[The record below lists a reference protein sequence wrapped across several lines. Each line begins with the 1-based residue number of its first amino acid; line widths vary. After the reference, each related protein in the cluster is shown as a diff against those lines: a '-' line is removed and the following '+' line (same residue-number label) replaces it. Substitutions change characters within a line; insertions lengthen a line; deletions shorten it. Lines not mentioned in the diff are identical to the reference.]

1 MDNLQFTKHAMTRAQ
16 QRGIDQQAVSIIMEY
31 GHYSHVRGDTKSWS
45 MSKQEK
51 RYARGD
57 LGKAFTKI
65 EKKLGYLVVKNNTLI
80 TVAHPYKKFKKN
92 KRRFVR

>member
-1 MDNLQFTKHAMTRAQ
+1 MILIDRDTTLPATRTAPLHT
-16 QRGIDQQAVSIIMEY
+16 IYDDQEAISIIMKY
-31 GHYSHVRGDTKSWS
+31 GHCSHVRGDTKSWS

-65 EKKLGYLVVKNNTLI
+65 EKKLGYLVIKNNTLI
-80 TVAHPYKKFKKN
+80 TVAHPYKKFKK
-92 KRRFVR
+92 KK

>member
-1 MDNLQFTKHAMTRAQ
+1 MNNLQFTKHAMIRSQ
-16 QRGIDQQAVSIIMEY
+16 QRGINKFAISIIMQY
-31 GHYSHVRGDTKSWS
+31 GHFSHVRGDAKSWS

-80 TVAHPYKKFKKN
+80 TVAHAHKKFKK
-92 KRRFVR
+92 K

>member
-1 MDNLQFTKHAMTRAQ
+1 MNNLQFTKHAATRSQ
-16 QRGIDQQAVSIIMEY
+16 QRGIDQEAVSIIMKY
-31 GHYSHVRGDTKSWS
+31 GHSSHVRGDLKSWS

-57 LGKAFTKI
+57 LGKEYTKI
-65 EKKLGYLVVKNNTLI
+65 EKKLGYLIVKNSTLI

>member
-1 MDNLQFTKHAMTRAQ
+1 MNNLQFTKHAMTRSQ
-16 QRGIDQQAVSIIMEY
+16 QRGINRQAISIIMQY
-31 GHYSHVRGDTKSWS
+31 GHCTRVREDTESWS

-65 EKKLGYLVVKNNTLI
+65 EKKLGYLIVKNSTLI
-80 TVAHPYKKFKKN
+80 TVAHPYKKIKKN

>member
-1 MDNLQFTKHAMTRAQ
+1 MNNLQFTKHATTRSQ
-16 QRGIDQQAVSIIMEY
+16 QRGIDQEAVSIIMKY
-31 GHYSHVRGDTKSWS
+31 GHCSHVGGDTKSWS

-65 EKKLGYLVVKNNTLI
+65 EKKPFSFSFSLFLFPLSFPIYLIKYFF
-80 TVAHPYKKFKKN
+80 H
-92 KRRFVR
+92 

>member
-1 MDNLQFTKHAMTRAQ
+1 MNNLQFTKHATTRSQ
-16 QRGIDQQAVSIIMEY
+16 QRGIDQEAVSIIMKY
-31 GHYSHVRGDTKSWS
+31 GHCSHVGGDTKSWS

-65 EKKLGYLVVKNNTLI
+65 EKKLGYLIVKNSNLI
-80 TVAHPYKKFKKN
+80 TVAHPYKKIKKN